1 MRLTRNVMMMYV
13 LLFLTGC
20 ATNKHAS
27 SCLGWLPIYLDRQDL
42 NTISPNL
49 ARNILKHNQHGRH
62 LCGWK
67 HVDTSSSRS

>member
-1 MRLTRNVMMMYV
+1 MRLTKKVMIMCA
-13 LLFLTGC
+13 LISLTGC
-20 ATNKHAS
+20 ATNKYTS

-49 ARNILKHNQHGRH
+49 ARDILKHNQHGKQ

-67 HVDTSSSRS
+67 HVQKTK